1 VQWTTIGRTCGE
13 LGVSRAL
20 GDPDFKGFG
29 PNSHAAPPAELF
41 FPWPD
46 GIERTITAD
55 LVLAVRQQT
64 KKQRAQ
70 HTHTQLPP
78 PLHTV
83 TTAAAH
89 THNAST

>member
-1 VQWTTIGRTCGE
+1 MQWTTIGRTCGE